1 MSTHD
6 EAAAFGVVHETE
18 RAGKAAAGAPHD
30 AASLDEPGTGAP
42 SSGRPG
48 EDAPAVH
55 GELSVV
61 MTSDTP
67 RGRHAGTRARH
78 VEIVVHPDAT
88 TLAEATA
95 ARLLVRLLDLQSV
108 RSPVHVVLTGG
119 TLGIATLRAV
129 AASPVRDAV
138 DWSGVHVWWGDERFV
153 PADSPDRNER
163 QAREA
168 LLDGLPL
175 PVGNVH
181 AMPAEGEVP
190 DEEAAADAY
199 ARELARFSSLEDD
212 VDDAS
217 PSGGVAPQDD
227 GATLGRDTSAT
238 EPASAGVAAGRT
250 TAPTA
255 LPVPEFD
262 VLLLGMG
269 PDGHVASLFP
279 GHPTV
284 HVANR
289 TVAGEADSPKPPPR
303 RVSLTYP
310 AIRAAREVWLV
321 VAGEEKADA
330 VAKALSGV
338 PVEAT
343 PAAGAVGTERTLWLL
358 DVAAAGAIP
367 A

>member
-1 MSTHD
+1 MTTPE
-6 EAAAFGVVHETE
+6 EAAAFGALPVGERAAGTSGALGTTE
-18 RAGKAAAGAPHD
+18 RPAAG
-30 AASLDEPGTGAP
+30 E
-42 SSGRPG
+42 
-48 EDAPAVH
+48 EAPAVH
-55 GELSVV
+55 GELPVV
-61 MTSDTP
+61 LSPDGS
-67 RGRHAGTRARH
+67 RGRHAGAPARH

-88 TLAEATA
+88 AVADATA
-95 ARLLVRLLDLQSV
+95 ARLLVRLIDLQSV
-108 RSPVHVVLTGG
+108 RSPLHVVVTGG
-119 TLGIATLRAV
+119 SLGIATLRAV

-168 LLDGLPL
+168 LLDGLPI
-175 PVGNVH
+175 PAANVH
-181 AMPAEGEVP
+181 AMPAEGAVP
-190 DEEAAADAY
+190 DEDAAAVAY
-199 ARELARFSSLEDD
+199 AHELARFSPLDDD

-217 PSGGVAPQDD
+217 PSGGVAPRDEAT
-227 GATLGRDTSAT
+227 GASPHGPSGT
-238 EPASAGVAAGRT
+238 PAQARPA
-250 TAPTA
+250 
-255 LPVPEFD
+255 VPEFD

-279 GHPTV
+279 GHATV
-284 HVANR
+284 HVEGR
-289 TVAGEADSPKPPPR
+289 TVVGEHDSPKPPPR

-330 VAKALSGV
+330 VAKALSRA
-338 PVEAT
+338 PVDQV

-358 DVAAAGAIP
+358 DVAAARGIP